1 MGSVHFVVGAPW
13 TDRHITVV
21 SYGEQCHGFGH
32 GIFWSGVAVL
42 VLSVDGG
49 YGITGACTDKNYGFS
64 FSFTGGRYNGG
75 CPGYAENG
83 LYPKWGYEVKR
94 IEAKGETLNE

>member
-21 SYGEQCHGFGH
+21 SHGEQCHGFRYGNFGPGGTDH
-32 GIFWSGVAVL
+32 D
-42 VLSVDGG
+42 LSDDGDH
-49 YGITGACTDKNYGFS
+49 GITGACTDKNYGFS
-64 FSFTGGRYNGG
+64 FSFTGGRYDGHCAGN
-75 CPGYAENG
+75 AENG
-83 LYPKWGYEVKR
+83 LYPKRRYEVKR